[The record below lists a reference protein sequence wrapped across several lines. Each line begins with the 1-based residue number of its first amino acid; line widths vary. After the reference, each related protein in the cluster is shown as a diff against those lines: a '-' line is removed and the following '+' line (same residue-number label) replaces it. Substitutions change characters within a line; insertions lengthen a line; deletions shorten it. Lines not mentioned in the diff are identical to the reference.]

1 MGFSSLL
8 GKVEKVFGHDLDGN
22 GTVGTA
28 DSVKEKVKR
37 AFTDALKEGVE
48 TSVMNASRSGGFGDP
63 RIRIPWPQELGGKIE
78 SAMQQ
83 FLPDYYERFIA
94 KLNEAAE
101 RAAHMA
107 KDALLFTLQTLNLE
121 RAIDLILSDNQ
132 RACTDYFRETAWQ
145 QMYQGMRG
153 IVENALGECGVMELW
168 TELTGAYNRIPG
180 PAKMMGDLPETINT
194 DIADYSTNKAIS
206 GLLVYVADR
215 EAEIRQHPAISQS
228 QDVQQVFEE
237 GFLNQ
242 LREEQGM

>member
-1 MGFSSLL
+1 MLRSPTPPSPISCREYTGGEGGTTHTLSLSPSSSLTEAACRTKMGFSSLL
-8 GKVEKVFGHDLDGN
+8 GKVEKVFGTDLDGN

-37 AFTDALKEGVE
+37 AFTDALQEGVE
-48 TSVMNASRSGGFGDP
+48 TSVMTASRSGGFGDP
-63 RIRIPWPQELGGKIE
+63 RIRIPWPEELGGKIE

-83 FLPDYYERFIA
+83 FLPDYYERFVA

-107 KDALLFTLQTLNLE
+107 KDALLFTLRTLNLE

-168 TELTGAYNRIPG
+168 TEVRHP
-180 PAKMMGDLPETINT
+180 PPPPSLPSPPHNSHT
-194 DIADYSTNKAIS
+194 YKSTHTHTPHS
-206 GLLVYVADR
+206 
-215 EAEIRQHPAISQS
+215 
-228 QDVQQVFEE
+228 
-237 GFLNQ
+237 
-242 LREEQGM
+242 